1 MKDIS
6 MYGSTGIIDESIY
19 WRVFWHSQ
27 WSKGEYY
34 DCIQVRLAKNHGK
47 KSTKEGLTGLGYQI
61 TVPNGMHVKH
71 DAGLYAMLE
80 HNDFCKMMMMTCG
93 IPLGDNGWLLKL
105 CQIFF
110 PKYLELVWQQ
120 FVKVVPKIFYFSI
133 CQIYEFVGCQQ
144 RSTTCPQSSLPNSPN
159 HPSLINNNQ
168 CKRVAQT
175 TIN

>member
-1 MKDIS
+1 M
-6 MYGSTGIIDESIY
+6 
-19 WRVFWHSQ
+19 
-27 WSKGEYY
+27 
-34 DCIQVRLAKNHGK
+34 RLAKNHGK

-80 HNDFCKMMMMTCG
+80 HNDFCKMMMMTRG

-144 RSTTCPQSSLPNSPN
+144 RSTNVSVLHRQQSTKSSSGRNDSEGGVNDGGNGNDENTQLKVAAK
-159 HPSLINNNQ
+159 
-168 CKRVAQT
+168 KRQWL
-175 TIN
+175 